1 MAYTSAPTASET
13 GGTAI
18 AEVFRQV
25 WKRLAHKQ
33 WLIFYPLALAI
44 INTLAFLAV
53 YSAAGGT
60 LRWSTFFA
68 ANYAGQRWQFIA
80 DHFISG
86 LAFTPGLAIAV
97 LVGLA
102 ACVFSAMLRAPL
114 FRAIA
119 GYNYPLTPRSWEE
132 TGRLSLYFVV
142 YYLALV
148 VLPFAVPANSAFRV
162 AVGWIALVISLF
174 LVYADY
180 VIVFE
185 NMAFIPA
192 IRRSARLLARRW
204 PPALAML
211 VIWWLISMGLDALYS
226 RYYTSADGVFL
237 LIPLSEIL
245 VFSFISLLFDLL
257 FIFLYEHVRQ
267 AGR

>member
-1 MAYTSAPTASET
+1 
-13 GGTAI
+13 
-18 AEVFRQV
+18 VLRQV

-33 WLIFYPLALAI
+33 WLIFYPLALAV

-53 YSAAGGT
+53 YSAAGGEI
-60 LRWSTFFA
+60 RWRAFFSN
-68 ANYAGQRWQFIA
+68 NYAGQRWQFIA

-86 LAFTPGLAIAV
+86 LSFTPALGIAV
-97 LVGLA
+97 FVGLA

-132 TGRLSLYFVV
+132 TGRLSLYYVV
-142 YYLALV
+142 YFSVLV
-148 VLPFAVPANSAFRV
+148 VLPLAVPANSAFRV

-185 NMAFIPA
+185 DMAFIPA
-192 IRRSARLLARRW
+192 IRRSAQLLARRW
-204 PPALAML
+204 PPALAIL
-211 VIWWLISMGLDALYS
+211 VVWWLINMGLDTLYS
-226 RYYTSADGVFL
+226 RYYAGAEGVFL

-245 VFSFISLLFDLL
+245 VFSFFSLLFDLL
-257 FIFLYEHVRQ
+257 FIFLYERVRQ
-267 AGR
+267 SGR